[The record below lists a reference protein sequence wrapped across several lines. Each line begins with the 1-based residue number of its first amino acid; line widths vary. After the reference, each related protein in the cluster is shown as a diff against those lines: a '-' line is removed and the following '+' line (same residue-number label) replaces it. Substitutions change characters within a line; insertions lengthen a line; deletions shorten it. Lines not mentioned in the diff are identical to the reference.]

1 MIIDTTGNWCPM
13 EGTQYEGYCKEL
25 NVMIRPRETAYCVH
39 APECRQMKE
48 TFDTYDIENKYIK
61 KQ

>member
-1 MIIDTTGNWCPM
+1 MIVDTTDNWCPM

-48 TFDTYDIENKYIK
+48 IFDTNIDENNT
-61 KQ
+61 